1 MGKVLPAVSSIFF
14 QQSFQPSG
22 LLVLVVTK
30 CDLQHKG
37 IYPFPSL
44 FILFYSIE
52 ILAFFVK
59 LRWQPTGLIAYRLRA
74 AVLIRQRSLLH
85 IKRVSCIGKSMQETC
100 YYHIMREP

>member
-1 MGKVLPAVSSIFF
+1 MGKVLPAVSRIFF

-22 LLVLVVTK
+22 LLGLVVTK

-37 IYPFPSL
+37 IDPFPSL

-59 LRWQPTGLIAYRLRA
+59 L
-74 AVLIRQRSLLH
+74 
-85 IKRVSCIGKSMQETC
+85 
-100 YYHIMREP
+100 